1 VKPPRHHALSPSPP
15 EEENEIEGWG
25 PHFIT
30 MTLFDQLPLD
40 SAPTHEERME
50 LAPGALLLR
59 SFALGR
65 QAELL
70 SAIDSITADA
80 PFRQMVTPG
89 GFTMSAAMTNCGPLG
104 WVSDQSGY
112 RYSATDP
119 VSNRLWPAMPPA
131 FLMLAEEAAA
141 AVGFAGFVPDACLI
155 NRYAPGAKMSLHQ
168 DRNEEDF
175 SQPIVSVSLGITATF
190 LFGGMKRAAKPL
202 RVLLRHGDVVVWG
215 GPARLRY
222 HGIQPLKEAHHPL
235 LGNFRINLT
244 LRKAGPT

>member
-1 VKPPRHHALSPSPP
+1 
-15 EEENEIEGWG
+15 
-25 PHFIT
+25 

-40 SAPTHEERME
+40 SSATHEERVE
-50 LAPGALLLR
+50 LASGALLLR
-59 SFALGR
+59 GFALDR
-65 QAELL
+65 QVELL

-80 PFRQMVTPG
+80 PFRQMITPG

-131 FLMLAEEAAA
+131 FLTLAQEAAA
-141 AVGFAGFVPDACLI
+141 SAGYTGFAPDACLI

-168 DRNEEDF
+168 DRNEKDF
-175 SQPIVSVSLGITATF
+175 GQPIVSVSLGITAMF
-190 LFGGMKRAAKPL
+190 LFGGMKRADKPL
-202 RVLLRHGDVVVWG
+202 RALLRHGDVVVWG

-222 HGIQPLKEAHHPL
+222 HGIQPLKEATHPL
-235 LGNFRINLT
+235 VGSFRINLT
-244 LRKAGPT
+244 LRKAGLI